1 MTVAFWLTA
10 AAMTVAVIALIFLS
24 LRRRS
29 ASPASGRARALAQ
42 AHASGVIDDDE
53 YARKLEALATADAE
67 GKGVLPAQPRPLG
80 MMIVLALALPVLA
93 FALYR
98 ILGTPEALTA
108 PASEMRVDAAAGTAA
123 DPHAGVEGE
132 NAPDMEKAVTDLAKR
147 LESTPDDLEGWLL
160 LARAYKATQRYAE
173 SFSAMQRAL
182 ALSPDALEVQLEHAE
197 SEALAAPDRR
207 FTDSGRGVLA
217 SALANDPTNQRALW
231 LSGIDSVQR
240 EQYTDAIAHWQAL
253 ETQLDPASDI
263 AGSVR
268 DQIARAR
275 QVAGIDAPPNAG
287 KDSAGAAGDIAANG
301 SGDAMPVAPIGA
313 APAIAGANPV
323 TVEIDISP
331 ELKSRLGDGDTL
343 FVFARAAVGPK
354 MPLAIQKRRASML
367 PLTLTLD
374 DNMGM
379 MPTMKMSSADTLVF
393 GARVSSRGDATP
405 APGDL
410 QVMSA
415 PIARDSINGPVRLVI
430 SEIVR

>member
-1 MTVAFWLTA
+1 MTVTFWLLA
-10 AAMTVAVIALIFLS
+10 AAMTVAVLALIFLS
-24 LRRRS
+24 QRQRQ
-29 ASPASGRARALAQ
+29 ADPASRRARALAE

-53 YARKLEALATADAE
+53 YARKLEQIAASAQPGDVASA
-67 GKGVLPAQPRPLG
+67 PQPRPLG
-80 MMIVLALALPVLA
+80 LAIALAVALPLLA

-98 ILGTPEALTA
+98 VIGTPAALSTPSA
-108 PASEMRVDAAAGTAA
+108 PLRADAAADGAA
-123 DPHAGVEGE
+123 VDPHAGVEGAT
-132 NAPDMEKAVTDLAKR
+132 APDMEKAVADLAKR

-160 LARAYKATQRYAE
+160 LARAYKATQRYDDSYA
-173 SFSAMQRAL
+173 AMQRAL

-207 FTDSGRGVLA
+207 FTDSGRSVLA
-217 SALANDPTNQRALW
+217 RALATDPTNQRALW

-240 EQYTDAIAHWQAL
+240 EQYPEAIAHWQAL
-253 ETQLDPASDI
+253 ETQLDPGSDI

-268 DQIARAR
+268 DQITRAR
-275 QVAGIDAPPNAG
+275 QVAGIDTPTPAG
-287 KDSAGAAGDIAANG
+287 ESPASALAAGGATDSI
-301 SGDAMPVAPIGA
+301 PVAPTGA
-313 APAIAGANPV
+313 APAVAGANPV
-323 TVEIDISP
+323 TVDIDISP
-331 ELKSRLGDGDTL
+331 ELKSRLGEGDTL
-343 FVFARAAVGPK
+343 FVFARAAVGSK

-379 MPTMKMSSADTLVF
+379 MPAMKMSSADTLVF

-415 PIARDSINGPVRLVI
+415 PMARSSIDGPVRLVI
-430 SEIVR
+430 NEIVR